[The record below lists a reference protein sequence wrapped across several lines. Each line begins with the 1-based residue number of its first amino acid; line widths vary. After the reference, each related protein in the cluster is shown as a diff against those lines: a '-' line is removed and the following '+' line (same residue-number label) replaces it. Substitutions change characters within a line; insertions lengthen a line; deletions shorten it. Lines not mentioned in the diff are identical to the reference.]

1 MNSNFNLLLLLQN
14 FVALEE
20 VFKIIAADYEMVD
33 MYEANRK
40 LLSALGSCFVQV
52 VHKAQ
57 TIFQV
62 NAKYEAELVHLRE
75 EHSES
80 KATLA
85 KLDSEKKYLVC
96 RLQSALLDNHKL
108 KQKASPR
115 NNPSGS
121 SPRTAAY
128 EDDIQL
134 KLANE
139 MAVIQRVDWDAKKL
153 EGKCIRLENENSRL
167 RLNLVEME
175 SELVGARLD
184 SKYLDKELAGRIQ
197 QIQILLASGTSQEHK
212 QKVWSQIESEMH
224 LQRSKTISNMCYS
237 KQKVKDRVHSMNN
250 TNSANKPRESNQNG
264 RISRSLS
271 TASNPEAVDESS
283 RKSSVNKNCVKQVML
298 HKNDTEELGMAILGG
313 KEHGLPIMVSG
324 LTFFA
329 LKPSLI
335 KDNTSHLLWTRMLQE
350 QTVLPYF
357 MHLMLIPV
365 PLHVAQISEVFPDT
379 AIGKCNK
386 VCAGDIILAVNGESF
401 CDFGHE
407 EAVRYLSSLRGTI
420 KFSLENRVDGETD
433 DVCDMGNRYYNFL
446 DVDGAAEEAEAAD
459 GDGGAA
465 AAGRDVKAMSPGGLI
480 MHRHPGRAMDTR
492 KDSRNSV
499 VSAAAVRERSNS
511 DASQTNREYL
521 PEVHS
526 SPNKKQDG

>member
-1 MNSNFNLLLLLQN
+1 MISNFALSVFQN

-20 VFKIIAADYEMVD
+20 VFKIIAADYEMVE

-62 NAKYEAELVHLRE
+62 KAKYEAELVHLRE

-108 KQKASPR
+108 KQRASPR
-115 NNPSGS
+115 NNSSGS
-121 SPRTAAY
+121 SPGTAAY

-153 EGKCIRLENENSRL
+153 EGKCNRVENENSRL

-237 KQKVKDRVHSMNN
+237 KQKVKDRIHNMNN
-250 TNSANKPRESNQNG
+250 SGSANRPKESSQNG

-271 TASNPEAVDESS
+271 TASNPEAVEETS

-324 LTFFA
+324 LDF
-329 LKPSLI
+329 
-335 KDNTSHLLWTRMLQE
+335 
-350 QTVLPYF
+350 
-357 MHLMLIPV
+357 
-365 PLHVAQISEVFPDT
+365 LHVHVNIVH
-379 AIGKCNK
+379 IHIK
-386 VCAGDIILAVNGESF
+386 VN
-401 CDFGHE
+401 
-407 EAVRYLSSLRGTI
+407 
-420 KFSLENRVDGETD
+420 
-433 DVCDMGNRYYNFL
+433 
-446 DVDGAAEEAEAAD
+446 
-459 GDGGAA
+459 
-465 AAGRDVKAMSPGGLI
+465 
-480 MHRHPGRAMDTR
+480 
-492 KDSRNSV
+492 
-499 VSAAAVRERSNS
+499 
-511 DASQTNREYL
+511 
-521 PEVHS
+521 
-526 SPNKKQDG
+526 

>member
-1 MNSNFNLLLLLQN
+1 MSHTSAASSAVLAATTSFRWVDLLEKEFDKN

-62 NAKYEAELVHLRE
+62 NAKYEAELLHLRE

-115 NNPSGS
+115 NNSSGS
-121 SPRTAAY
+121 SPRSAAY

-153 EGKCIRLENENSRL
+153 EGKCNRLENENSRL

-237 KQKVKDRVHSMNN
+237 KQKVKDRVHNMNSTDGN
-250 TNSANKPRESNQNG
+250 TRPRESSQNG
-264 RISRSLS
+264 SITRSLS
-271 TASNPEAVDESS
+271 TASNPESAEDAS

-313 KEHGLPIMVSG
+313 KEHGLPIM
-324 LTFFA
+324 
-329 LKPSLI
+329 
-335 KDNTSHLLWTRMLQE
+335 
-350 QTVLPYF
+350 
-357 MHLMLIPV
+357 
-365 PLHVAQISEVFPDT
+365 ISEVFPDT

-386 VCAGDIILAVNGESF
+386 VCAGDIILAVNGDSF
-401 CDFGHE
+401 GDFGHE
-407 EAVRYLSSLRGTI
+407 EAVRYLSALRGTI

-433 DVCDMGNRYYNFL
+433 DVCDMENRYYNYL
-446 DVDGAAEEAEAAD
+446 GADGAVDETEAAD
-459 GDGGAA
+459 EDGV
-465 AAGRDVKAMSPGGLI
+465 AGRDVKAMSPGGLI

-492 KDSRNSV
+492 KDSRNGAASV
-499 VSAAAVRERSNS
+499 AVRERSNS
-511 DASQTNREYL
+511 DASQSKREEL

-526 SPNKKQDG
+526 SPSKKQDG

>member
-1 MNSNFNLLLLLQN
+1 MNTSTPRLVSSVPIMSHTSAASSAVLAATTSFRWVDLLEKEFDKN

-115 NNPSGS
+115 RNSSSS
-121 SPRTAAY
+121 SPRAAAY

-237 KQKVKDRVHSMNN
+237 KQKVKDRVHTMNN
-250 TNSANKPRESNQNG
+250 TGSGNKPKQSSQNG

-271 TASNPEAVDESS
+271 TASNPEAVEESSS

-313 KEHGLPIMVSG
+313 REHGLPIM
-324 LTFFA
+324 
-329 LKPSLI
+329 
-335 KDNTSHLLWTRMLQE
+335 
-350 QTVLPYF
+350 
-357 MHLMLIPV
+357 
-365 PLHVAQISEVFPDT
+365 ISEVFPDT

-401 CDFGHE
+401 ADFGHE
-407 EAVRYLSSLRGTI
+407 EAVRYLSALRGTI

-433 DVCDMGNRYYNFL
+433 DACDMGNRYYNFL
-446 DVDGAAEEAEAAD
+446 DVDGAAEEGEVAD
-459 GDGGAA
+459 EDGGAA

-480 MHRHPGRAMDTR
+480 MHRPPGRAMDTR

-499 VSAAAVRERSNS
+499 VSAVRERSNS
-511 DASQTNREYL
+511 DASQTKREDL

-526 SPNKKQDG
+526 SPNRKHDG

>member
-1 MNSNFNLLLLLQN
+1 MALSSVFQN

-20 VFKIIAADYEMVD
+20 VFKIVAADYEMVD

-62 NAKYEAELVHLRE
+62 NAKYEAELLHLRE

-115 NNPSGS
+115 NNSSGS
-121 SPRTAAY
+121 SPRAAAY

-153 EGKCIRLENENSRL
+153 EGKCNRLENENSRL

-197 QIQILLASGTSQEHK
+197 QIQILLANGTSQEHK
-212 QKVWSQIESEMH
+212 QNVWSQIESEMH

-237 KQKVKDRVHSMNN
+237 KQKVKDRVHNMNN
-250 TNSANKPRESNQNG
+250 AGSANRPNESNQNG
-264 RISRSLS
+264 RISRCLS
-271 TASNPEAVDESS
+271 TASNPEAVEESS

-313 KEHGLPIMVSG
+313 KEHGLPIMVSAVI
-324 LTFFA
+324 LV
-329 LKPSLI
+329 
-335 KDNTSHLLWTRMLQE
+335 R
-350 QTVLPYF
+350 
-357 MHLMLIPV
+357 
-365 PLHVAQISEVFPDT
+365 
-379 AIGKCNK
+379 
-386 VCAGDIILAVNGESF
+386 VCAVLWVMMIGLF
-401 CDFGHE
+401 CDIYF
-407 EAVRYLSSLRGTI
+407 
-420 KFSLENRVDGETD
+420 TD
-433 DVCDMGNRYYNFL
+433 F
-446 DVDGAAEEAEAAD
+446 
-459 GDGGAA
+459 
-465 AAGRDVKAMSPGGLI
+465 
-480 MHRHPGRAMDTR
+480 
-492 KDSRNSV
+492 
-499 VSAAAVRERSNS
+499 
-511 DASQTNREYL
+511 
-521 PEVHS
+521 
-526 SPNKKQDG
+526 

>member
-1 MNSNFNLLLLLQN
+1 MERIFISSVLKN

-33 MYEANRK
+33 MYDSNRK

-80 KATLA
+80 KATMA

-108 KQKASPR
+108 KQKQVSR
-115 NNPSGS
+115 RSNSSGS
-121 SPRTAAY
+121 SPRTAGY

-153 EGKCIRLENENSRL
+153 EGKCSRLEIENSRL

-212 QKVWSQIESEMH
+212 QKVWGQIESEMH

-237 KQKVKDRVHSMNN
+237 KQKVKDQVHKLNN
-250 TNSANKPRESNQNG
+250 SGSGGKPKESSQNG
-264 RISRSLS
+264 TISRSQS
-271 TASNPEAVDESS
+271 TASNADVAESLS

-313 KEHGLPIMVSG
+313 KEHGLPIMV
-324 LTFFA
+324 
-329 LKPSLI
+329 
-335 KDNTSHLLWTRMLQE
+335 
-350 QTVLPYF
+350 
-357 MHLMLIPV
+357 
-365 PLHVAQISEVFPDT
+365 
-379 AIGKCNK
+379 
-386 VCAGDIILAVNGESF
+386 
-401 CDFGHE
+401 
-407 EAVRYLSSLRGTI
+407 
-420 KFSLENRVDGETD
+420 
-433 DVCDMGNRYYNFL
+433 
-446 DVDGAAEEAEAAD
+446 
-459 GDGGAA
+459 
-465 AAGRDVKAMSPGGLI
+465 
-480 MHRHPGRAMDTR
+480 R
-492 KDSRNSV
+492 K
-499 VSAAAVRERSNS
+499 
-511 DASQTNREYL
+511 
-521 PEVHS
+521 
-526 SPNKKQDG
+526 

>member
-1 MNSNFNLLLLLQN
+1 MQN

-62 NAKYEAELVHLRE
+62 NAKYEAELLHLRE

-115 NNPSGS
+115 NNSSGS
-121 SPRTAAY
+121 SPRSAAY

-153 EGKCIRLENENSRL
+153 EGKCNRLENENSRL

-237 KQKVKDRVHSMNN
+237 KQKVKDRVHNMNSTDGN
-250 TNSANKPRESNQNG
+250 NRPRESSQNG
-264 RISRSLS
+264 SITRSLS
-271 TASNPEAVDESS
+271 TASNPESAEDAS

-324 LTFFA
+324 SDLYIYRCMIFGLLPLRYPLLGKEEGELLA
-329 LKPSLI
+329 LHFQNQNHFSDFGGLSGHSNRKVQQGLRGRHHFGRERRQFQRLR
-335 KDNTSHLLWTRMLQE
+335 TRGGRTLLVRAPRHHQ
-350 QTVLPYF
+350 
-357 MHLMLIPV
+357 
-365 PLHVAQISEVFPDT
+365 VFP
-379 AIGKCNK
+379 
-386 VCAGDIILAVNGESF
+386 
-401 CDFGHE
+401 
-407 EAVRYLSSLRGTI
+407 
-420 KFSLENRVDGETD
+420 
-433 DVCDMGNRYYNFL
+433 
-446 DVDGAAEEAEAAD
+446 
-459 GDGGAA
+459 
-465 AAGRDVKAMSPGGLI
+465 
-480 MHRHPGRAMDTR
+480 
-492 KDSRNSV
+492 
-499 VSAAAVRERSNS
+499 REPR
-511 DASQTNREYL
+511 
-521 PEVHS
+521 
-526 SPNKKQDG
+526 